1 MKKDNKNT
9 LSENAT
15 LVRLTTKHPSGIKS
29 DKDLKEGLAI
39 DQKANN
45 DSLHVA
51 KYIFGKETNK
61 YFRRIIHYLLAF
73 GSFLRLSACRVHLH
87 LEE

>member
-1 MKKDNKNT
+1 MKKENANT

-39 DQKANN
+39 DQKAYES
-45 DSLHVA
+45 SLHVA
-51 KYIFGKETNK
+51 KYIFGKQTK
-61 YFRRIIHYLLAF
+61 K
-73 GSFLRLSACRVHLH
+73 
-87 LEE
+87 